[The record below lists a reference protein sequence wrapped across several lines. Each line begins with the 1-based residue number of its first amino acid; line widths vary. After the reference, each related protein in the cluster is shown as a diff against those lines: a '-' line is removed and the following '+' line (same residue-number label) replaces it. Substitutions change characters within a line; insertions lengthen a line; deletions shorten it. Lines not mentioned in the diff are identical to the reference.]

1 MKLYDDMMPLVTR
14 DPCERIASGYR
25 GSWFV
30 TLRHCPECGYPMVTN
45 GAGKF
50 VCNRCKHYDK
60 KDVSKYDDL
69 RHRWHRKREYGIPA
83 HVY

>member
-1 MKLYDDMMPLVTR
+1 
-14 DPCERIASGYR
+14 
-25 GSWFV
+25 
-30 TLRHCPECGYPMVTN
+30 VTN